1 MWRNNMQAIA
11 QIGAMTRPQVRNMPT
26 LDLNSAVGS
35 YYDAKDAATKRA
47 EAEAEKQRR
56 QAYVEELT
64 AQHPEAA
71 ARIAVDPA
79 AYANYLDEQA
89 KAERDQ
95 QYKLDYLNKQFNNSL
110 ALADRQNANS
120 IGLARVKQQLANQ
133 AASEEKA
140 ARAAQLDEALNS
152 GMITQEEYNLIKR
165 RELLGDIVKGT
176 SANMDNPFDKAMVQN
191 FAKDYSENVKK
202 AQSTF
207 DDYAAADRL
216 LDKIETGGIYSIPAV
231 ANSKAVFNPDVAQ
244 FIAAQN
250 KLIPTMRPTGSGS
263 TSDKDMAIFAKATF
277 GIDKPKEANR
287 NIIRGRM
294 AAAENEV
301 DYNQLKA
308 QWISAGGSPVAFDQ
322 EWNQYLEQNPIF
334 SSDSGAL
341 NKRRVSGR
349 KWFNAPK
356 TNNNSDN
363 VVDASEYFK

>member
-1 MWRNNMQAIA
+1 MLGRDFANTTSA
-11 QIGAMTRPQVRNMPT
+11 IGAKVLQKATLRPNEPNLGVMFG
-26 LDLNSAVGS
+26 DGLNA
-35 YYDAKDAATKRA
+35 YNEQKKYN
-47 EAEAEKQRR
+47 
-56 QAYVEELT
+56 AYVEQLT
-64 AQHPEAA
+64 NEHPEDAA
-71 ARIAVDPA
+71 KIAMNPA
-79 AYANYLDEQA
+79 AYEKMLQENAA
-89 KAERDQ
+89 AERDQ
-95 QYKLDYLNKQFNNSL
+95 QFKMDVLDKQFNNSV

-120 IGLARVKQQLANQ
+120 IGLARIKQQLANQ
-133 AASEEKA
+133 AASEERA

-152 GMITQEEYNLIKR
+152 GMITQEQYNLAKQR
-165 RELLGDIVKGT
+165 DLLGDIVNGT
-176 SANMDNPFDKAMVQN
+176 SANMNNPFDKAMVQN

-294 AAAENEV
+294 AAAENER

-308 QWISAGGSPVAFDQ
+308 QWISAGGHPVAFDQ
-322 EWNQYLEQNPIF
+322 EWNQYLEMNPIF
-334 SSDSGAL
+334 SSDNGAL
-341 NKRRVSGR
+341 NKSRVSGR
-349 KWFNAPK
+349 KWFNAPQ
-356 TNNNSDN
+356 TSNNSDN